1 MNVVEIGQNKNTNI
15 EIYKYA
21 YDFLLEI
28 LPPQLKEKDLEKY
41 FKGDRAEF
49 SSLKDVFIQ
58 IIHSAQNYQRMP
70 NIIKFDERYNEIGK
84 ILYNYDY
91 KVVADI
97 SVDEIYH
104 RFRNEFSVSSK
115 DTKMNS
121 WYKWSQSVVDAAK
134 FISNFNDVDDFKKFV
149 KLYDYNTV
157 TRMSLPLLISSKI
170 SGIGFA
176 LACDL
181 LKELGYLNYPKPDVH
196 IIDIF
201 AQLNLSDKNPINVFE
216 AVVKMA
222 DDCAEYD
229 KSVTPYKIDKILWLI
244 SSGKF
249 YLDDITIGRNK
260 DIFISYMKNKLNK
273 KAG

>member
-1 MNVVEIGQNKNTNI
+1 MNNNV
-15 EIYKYA
+15 EIYKCA
-21 YDFLLEI
+21 YEYLLKI
-28 LPPQLKEKDLEKY
+28 LPDKLTEKDLEKY

-49 SSLKDVFIQ
+49 TSLKDVFIQ

-70 NIIKFDERYNEIGK
+70 NVIKFDERYNEFK
-84 ILYNYDY
+84 KLLNDYDY
-91 KVVADI
+91 KIIANM
-97 SVDEIYH
+97 DENDLYQL
-104 RFRNEFSVSSK
+104 FRKEFNITSK

-121 WYKWSQSVVDAAK
+121 WYKWSKSVVDAAK
-134 FISNFNDVDDFKKFV
+134 FINNFNDVDDFRRFV

-181 LKELGYLNYPKPDVH
+181 LKELGYINYPKPDVH

-201 AQLNLSDKNPINVFE
+201 VQLNLSDANPINVFE

-222 DDCAEYD
+222 EDCAAYD
-229 KSVTPYKIDKILWLI
+229 NSVTPYKIDKILWLI
-244 SSGKF
+244 SSGRF

-260 DIFISYMKNKLNK
+260 DNFISYMNSKLNQK
-273 KAG
+273 VG

>member
-1 MNVVEIGQNKNTNI
+1 MMNVVEIGQNKNTNI
-15 EIYKYA
+15 EIYKCA

-121 WYKWSQSVVDAAK
+121 WYKWSRSVVDAAK
-134 FISNFNDVDDFKKFV
+134 FISNFNDV
-149 KLYDYNTV
+149 
-157 TRMSLPLLISSKI
+157 
-170 SGIGFA
+170 
-176 LACDL
+176 
-181 LKELGYLNYPKPDVH
+181 
-196 IIDIF
+196 
-201 AQLNLSDKNPINVFE
+201 
-216 AVVKMA
+216 
-222 DDCAEYD
+222 
-229 KSVTPYKIDKILWLI
+229 
-244 SSGKF
+244 
-249 YLDDITIGRNK
+249 
-260 DIFISYMKNKLNK
+260 
-273 KAG
+273 